1 MKNSMNNPVKV
12 SKSEMIEIFK
22 TVEKSTFVN
31 LVTEVV
37 VKMNK
42 TNNPYYGKV
51 IKKNKGNYLIGNEY
65 GIRVGTNGE
74 RENVDMSNFEVQT
87 NWFEHVSKCV
97 VKNKKSEDYY
107 LQYEFF
113 KESNP
118 VTEYIFEGQTIDQ
131 VLFQDFLVKRSEPT
145 NQPQERKVFYQTY
158 KMDSIKEFSLNGTK
172 YLVE

>member
-1 MKNSMNNPVKV
+1 MNTTKNILKV
-12 SKSEMIEIFK
+12 TKSEMIEIFK
-22 TVEKSTFVN
+22 TIEKSTFVN

-51 IKKNKGNYLIGNEY
+51 IKKNRGNYLIGNEY
-65 GIRVGTNGE
+65 GIRVGTNQEKEGIDPTTFE
-74 RENVDMSNFEVQT
+74 VREN
-87 NWFEHVSKCV
+87 WFQHVSKCV

-172 YLVE
+172 YIIED